1 MSKLITVVVFISLF
15 VALAFAIHAAGSTP
29 DVVGK
34 TTQAPIDPT
43 AAMQRASHQLP
54 VEQFDAH

>member
-1 MSKLITVVVFISLF
+1 MSKLITVAVFISLF
-15 VALAFAIHAAGSTP
+15 AALAFAIHASGSTT

-34 TTQAPIDPT
+34 ATEAPIDPT
-43 AAMQRASHQLP
+43 AAMERASHQLP